1 MARPPATRTPAD
13 FLPVWGGGV
22 GVPGRGSSCYVVA
35 HNVCYVIFRVELAN
49 GGCAEARGG
58 GVLYYCKAAD
68 SLFLCGVL
76 SGDCVWW
83 LTTLCGGIILEKK
96 KGQKRKVC
104 IWAVRVVRR

>member
-1 MARPPATRTPAD
+1 MG
-13 FLPVWGGGV
+13 WGV
-22 GVPGRGSSCYVVA
+22 GVLRRYLLRNLPA
-35 HNVCYVIFRVELAN
+35 HNACYVIIGVELAN
-49 GGCAEARGG
+49 GGYAEARVG
-58 GVLYYCKAAD
+58 GVLYYRIAAD

-83 LTTLCGGIILEKK
+83 LTTLCGGLILEKK

>member
-1 MARPPATRTPAD
+1 MA
-13 FLPVWGGGV
+13 
-22 GVPGRGSSCYVVA
+22 VVLRDHPA
-35 HNVCYVIFRVELAN
+35 HNRCYVIICAGSAN
-49 GGCAEARGG
+49 GGYAEARVG

-83 LTTLCGGIILEKK
+83 LTTLCGGLILEKK